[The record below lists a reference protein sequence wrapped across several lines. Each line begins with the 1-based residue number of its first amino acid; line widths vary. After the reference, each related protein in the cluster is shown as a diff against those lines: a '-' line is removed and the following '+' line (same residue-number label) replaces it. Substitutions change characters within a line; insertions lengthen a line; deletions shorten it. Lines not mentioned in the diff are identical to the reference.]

1 MKIKLAEVK
10 MILDNKE
17 QELRDIYAERIR
29 SIRDTFKLEAGVET
43 KINPDYEFGVDDLTS
58 KINALERE
66 ILELKS
72 ILTTTNCNTLVEY
85 TIDKQAISLHKAI
98 VLVKQYREGINNIK
112 SLGEQKETRRTVNEV
127 SNRFTPMGNSVAS
140 YEEITRPTY
149 NTKLYRDMYQK
160 RLTLITKLEMA
171 INQAN
176 YTTNVEI
183 PDFIKVASVD

>member
-17 QELRDIYAERIR
+17 QELRDIYADRIR

-43 KINPDYEFGVDDLTS
+43 KINPDYEFGVDELTS

-98 VLVKQYREGINNIK
+98 VLVKQYRESINNIK

-183 PDFIKVASVD
+183 PDFVKVASVD